1 MADEKIVLEV
11 EVKGNAGDQIDKAAK
26 STQSLR
32 QELRSLT
39 AELQGLEPGSQRFTE
54 LSQRAGELKDQI
66 ADTNAVIE
74 ATAGAPLENLGKGLS
89 GVAQIGI
96 RGFQGIMSA
105 QVLLGGESKA
115 LQQTMVKLQAV
126 AGLADAITSLG
137 GLKDQ
142 ITNVKAGFGSFF
154 TAAKAGLQGIKG
166 AVAATGIGLLLIAV
180 GTLVAYWDDIK
191 GAMTGVSAEQEKLNQ
206 LAEANVNLEKGKLE
220 QLNNSD
226 NILRLQGK
234 TEKEILQLKI
244 QQLDAVIK
252 ATENQIEQGRIT
264 FEAQFAAEKRN
275 RDILKGILT
284 FIQAPLLTILKAIDE
299 IAAFAGFDTNL
310 AGGLLDFESSFL
322 FDENEVKANYMK
334 TYNEQKKT
342 LQNLKN
348 ERAGYELE
356 IQKIEKQAAE
366 ERARV
371 AADNLNKAKANDAD
385 RLAAKRELEDAQ
397 LAIME
402 DGLEKELLANK
413 YKFERQRE
421 DNDLLVK
428 DGKLKAKER
437 NEINKALLT
446 EQEQQ
451 AVIIRENEK
460 KRLFEKENE
469 LKTAAAAELAATYAL
484 EDEKNEAR
492 KKARDTDISRMEEGI
507 EKEKAVI
514 QAAYEDEAYESLKR
528 QRERTATLEAA
539 YFEDQKLLQENLLE
553 KKITQEQYDE
563 LLKQGEQAKAND
575 LLVINEEYN
584 AEIVKATEIK
594 NEDIAKLN
602 KAAAIAERQEK
613 IDTLSAIMDGI
624 EAVASEGSQAIN
636 QVLQSALTGVSD
648 FLTILNTDFQEG
660 IEGTMEKINAYAGA
674 IGGVL
679 QGFVGAID
687 EANQERLDRQLTAL
701 DNETQNEK
709 DALKARYEAG
719 LILKEDYE
727 ASSKDLDT
735 KAKKDKEDLER
746 TAFNKD
752 KKIKIAQATIAGLQG
767 AVQAFASAFSLG
779 PIAGPIVGGVLVA
792 AIAAMTAMNIAK
804 ISASRYDGGD
814 TGGGGGG
821 STSLATGGA
830 GAGAQAAPTPPSL
843 SLFGQALPGSE
854 GMGQQSA
861 GMRQNTMIRAVVVE
875 SDITGTQNRLSNYQ
889 QRAEVG

>member
-11 EVKGNAGDQIDKAAK
+11 EVKGNAADQIDKASK

-32 QELRSLT
+32 QELKSLT
-39 AELQGLEPGSQRFTE
+39 LELQGLEPGSQRFTE
-54 LSQRAGELKDQI
+54 LTQRAGELKDQI
-66 ADTNAVIE
+66 SDTNAVIE

-89 GVAQIGI
+89 GVAQIGV

-105 QVLLGGESKA
+105 QALLGGESKA
-115 LQQTMVKLQAV
+115 LQATMVKLQAV

-142 ITNVKAGFGSFF
+142 ITNIKAGFGSFF

-166 AVAATGIGLLLIAV
+166 AVAATGIGLLLVAV
-180 GTLVAYWDDIK
+180 VTLATYWEDIK
-191 GAMTGVSAEQEKLNQ
+191 GLVSGVSSEQAKLNQ
-206 LAEANVNLEKGKLE
+206 LAEANVNAEKSKME
-220 QLNNSD
+220 MLNNSD

-234 TEKEILQLKI
+234 SEKEILQLKI
-244 QQLDAVIK
+244 KQLDAVIK

-264 FEAQFAAEKRN
+264 FEAQYEAEKRN
-275 RDILKGILT
+275 REILKGILT
-284 FIQAPLLTILKAIDE
+284 FVQAPLVTILSAIDE

-310 AGGLLDFESSFL
+310 AGGLLDFESKLL
-322 FDENEVKANYMK
+322 FDEGAVKANYLK
-334 TYNEQKKT
+334 TYNEQVKT
-342 LQNLKN
+342 LNNLKN
-348 ERAGYELE
+348 ERAGFELE

-371 AADNLNKAKANDAD
+371 AADNFAKAKENDAD
-385 RLAAKRELEDAQ
+385 RLKAKRELEDAQ
-397 LAIME
+397 LAIMQ

-437 NEINKALLT
+437 NEINKALTT

-451 AVIIRENEK
+451 AQIIRENEK

-469 LKTAAAAELAATYAL
+469 LASAAAAELAQTYAL

-492 KKARDTDISRMEEGI
+492 KKARDKDISRMKEGT
-507 EKEKAVI
+507 EKEKAVLL
-514 QAAYEDEAYESLKR
+514 AAYEDEVYEEQKR
-528 QRERTATLEAA
+528 LRERTANTEAA
-539 YFEDQKLLQENLLE
+539 FLEDKKLLQQNLLD
-553 KKITQEQYDE
+553 KKISQDQYDE
-563 LLKQGEQAKAND
+563 LLKQGEADKAAE
-575 LLVINEEYN
+575 LLVINQEYN
-584 AEIVKATEIK
+584 DAVVKSTEQK
-594 NEDIAKLN
+594 NEDIAELN
-602 KAAAIAERQEK
+602 KQAAIAERQEK

-648 FLTILNTDFQEG
+648 FLTILNTDFKDG

-679 QGFVGAID
+679 QGLVGAVD

-701 DNETQNEK
+701 DNETQNEQ
-709 DALKARYEAG
+709 DALKKRYEAG
-719 LILKEDYE
+719 LILKDEYE
-727 ASSKDLDT
+727 KSSKDLDD
-735 KAKKDKEDLER
+735 KAKKDKENLER
-746 TAFNKD
+746 VAFNKD

-779 PIAGPIVGGVLVA
+779 PIAGPVVGGILVA

-804 ISASRYDGGD
+804 ISASQYDGGGASGGGSGAA
-814 TGGGGGG
+814 TGITGAGGGGQ
-821 STSLATGGA
+821 
-830 GAGAQAAPTPPSL
+830 QAPVPPSL

-854 GMGQQSA
+854 GQGQQGM
-861 GMRQNTMIRAVVVE
+861 GMRQQTIRAVVVE